1 MKFLQFKKL
10 FALLLILATGILTVA
25 CGSDQDAV
33 HSEEG
38 PAAGSQEVGHVG
50 LSGHNDGQAN
60 DILMED
66 ENIEKFGIEVREAG
80 PGELSLHIELPGE
93 ITADPD
99 RLVHI
104 VPRIS
109 GVAREVKVSLGDF
122 VRRDQL
128 LAVLESRDLSDLKST
143 FLVAREQVSLTEATF
158 KREERLYSE
167 HISSERE
174 YLEAKNEVSKA
185 RIEFEA
191 AGQRLHALGF
201 SEDYLNN
208 LQFHQDSPFGLYQIS
223 SPISGTVVEKHI
235 SLGEALEPDAEIFT
249 VVDLCTVWINLTVYQ
264 KDLPY
269 VRVGQAVDI
278 SIKQSGISRLGTIA
292 YISPVVSEKTRA
304 ATARVILP
312 NLDGLWRPGLFVY
325 ARVTALQLQVP
336 VLIEKEAIAT
346 VDDKTVVFVKIN
358 ESFRLRQVVVS
369 RENDTSAEITS
380 GLEPGEQY
388 VSKGAFTL
396 KSQLEKASFE
406 GAGEAH

>member
-1 MKFLQFKKL
+1 MKFSRFKKL
-10 FALLLILATGILTVA
+10 FALLLIPAIGILTVS
-25 CGSDQDAV
+25 CGSGRDAV
-33 HSEEG
+33 HSEG
-38 PAAGSQEVGHVG
+38 GAAAGSQEVGPEVH
-50 LSGHNDGQAN
+50 SGHNDEQEN
-60 DILMED
+60 VVHIEE

-80 PGELSLHIELPGE
+80 PGELSLHIEMPGE

-109 GVAREVKVSLGDF
+109 GVAREVNVSLGDF

-128 LAVLESRDLSDLKST
+128 LAVLESRELSDLKST
-143 FLVAREQVSLTEATF
+143 FLVAREQASLTEATF
-158 KREERLYSE
+158 KREERLYQQ

-191 AGQRLHALGF
+191 AGQKLHALGL

-208 LQFHQDSPFGLYQIS
+208 LQFHQGSPFGLYQIS
-223 SPISGTVVEKHI
+223 SPISGTVVEKHL

-249 VVDLCTVWINLTVYQ
+249 VVDLSSVWVNLTVYQ
-264 KDLPY
+264 KDLPF
-269 VRVGQAVDI
+269 VQLGQAVDI
-278 SIKQSGISRLGTIA
+278 SIKQSGMSRQGTIA

-304 ATARVILP
+304 ATARVVLP
-312 NLDGLWRPGLFVY
+312 NPDGLWRPGLFVE

-336 VLIEKEAIAT
+336 VLIEKKALAT
-346 VDDKTVVFVKIN
+346 VDGNTVVFVKTG
-358 ESFRLRQVVVS
+358 ESFGLRQVAVG

-406 GAGEAH
+406 DGGDAH

>member
-10 FALLLILATGILTVA
+10 IVLLLIPAIGILTVS
-25 CGSDQDAV
+25 CGSGRDAV
-33 HSEEG
+33 HSEREA
-38 PAAGSQEVGHVG
+38 AAGSREVSPEVH
-50 LSGHNDGQAN
+50 SGHNDEQAN
-60 DILMED
+60 DILIED
-66 ENIEKFGIEVREAG
+66 ENIEKFGIEVRGAG
-80 PGELSLHIELPGE
+80 PGELSLHIQLPGE

-99 RLVHI
+99 RIVHI

-128 LAVLESRDLSDLKST
+128 LAVLESRELSDLKST
-143 FLVAREQVSLTEATF
+143 FLVAREQAGLTEATY
-158 KREERLYSE
+158 KREERLYQQ

-174 YLEAKNEVSKA
+174 YLEAKNEVAKA

-201 SEDYLNN
+201 AEDYLNN
-208 LQFHQDSPFGLYQIS
+208 LQFHQGGPFGLYQIS

-235 SLGEALEPDAEIFT
+235 SLGEALQPDSEIYT
-249 VVDLCTVWINLTVYQ
+249 VADLSQVWVNLTVYQ

-269 VRVGQAVDI
+269 VHVGQTVDI
-278 SIKQSGISRLGTIA
+278 SIKQSEISRQGAIA
-292 YISPVVSEKTRA
+292 YISPVVSEETRA
-304 ATARVILP
+304 ATARVVLP
-312 NLDGLWRPGLFVY
+312 NQDGLWRPGLFVD
-325 ARVTALQLQVP
+325 ARVTALQLRVP

-346 VDDKTVVFVKIN
+346 VDGKAVVFVKTG
-358 ESFRLRQVVVS
+358 ESMRLRQVAVG